1 MFEQTPID
9 EILELEINL
18 YWSVCFNRRNYF
30 DFNLVLKGSDFDKS
44 YLMLS
49 YVVSYSRYI
58 PSFHLA
64 QGGARISSITFAC

>member
-1 MFEQTPID
+1 M
-9 EILELEINL
+9 
-18 YWSVCFNRRNYF
+18 FNRRNYF
-30 DFNLVLKGSDFDKS
+30 DFNLVLKGSNFDKS